1 MSKSA
6 PSMISSCTSKPKLA
20 NLLRQGLHACQN
32 GIAIKVA
39 CILHLNFREYIFHGF
54 DSQKLFRLF
63 MTFPMS

>member
-1 MSKSA
+1 MSESA
-6 PSMISSCTSKPKLA
+6 PSIIPQHASRPKLA

-39 CILHLNFREYIFHGF
+39 CILHLNFCKYIFHGF